1 MDFEFDWQSSSSVGR
16 ITKRIEITLL
26 KESFCRV
33 LILLRIGWVW
43 FLAWTCPL
51 VWGALQHP
59 VGRFNPGFGPG
70 GPIHMWSDP
79 FGFMLVIFGCL
90 KSYSASNFLKFVPL
104 SVCLEQF
111 HQIGANF
118 KKRVGTVKCRIR
130 LQDGHIILRRYD
142 CRVMLV
148 TLIMVDICV

>member
-1 MDFEFDWQSSSSVGR
+1 M
-16 ITKRIEITLL
+16 
-26 KESFCRV
+26 
-33 LILLRIGWVW
+33 GW
-43 FLAWTCPL
+43 
-51 VWGALQHP
+51 
-59 VGRFNPGFGPG
+59 FNDGFGPG

-90 KSYSASNFLKFVPL
+90 KSYSASNFLKFVPV

-130 LQDGHIILRRYD
+130 LLCGHIILRRYD
-142 CRVMLV
+142 CLV
-148 TLIMVDICV
+148 TLVTLVMGNIYVWIVLDLWINP